1 MARAGRRS
9 ALGDIGNLVDGR
21 CYSSSNLKDPDR
33 LPPQDPT
40 KSFIPHDRPIT
51 RQYGAILAK
60 TQLVAQNT
68 GKENDGNIRWKAKQS
83 RTSSPEKKETQN
95 RAAYVQIDVSMD
107 EKEEDGSEQS
117 NIMDCATPSIPP
129 PLSEID
135 EFESCEIEM
144 EEAESPTPRI
154 DESDVGNPLAVV
166 DYIEDIHNH
175 YRATEIM
182 SCLAADYMSKQTDI
196 NHRMRAILVDW
207 LIEVHHKFDLRHETL
222 FLAVNLI
229 DRYLSVENVMRKSL
243 QLVGITGM
251 LLACKYEEVYVPAL
265 EDFVIIS
272 DRAYSREDVL
282 KMERSILNTLQFS
295 LSVPT
300 PFVFMRRFLKAAES
314 ETKLEM
320 VAFYLIELCLVE
332 YQMLKFPPS
341 MLSAAAIYAGKSL
354 LKHFPLW
361 NKTLTFHSTYSEEQI
376 QECAKLI
383 EDIHRNAGVGK
394 LTSVYRKYSISKFR
408 CVAKLTDSFLHQL

>member
-9 ALGDIGNLVDGR
+9 ALGDIGNLIDGR
-21 CYSSSNLKDPDR
+21 SCSSSNLKDPDR
-33 LPPQDPT
+33 LPPQCFLFSVTEFGKP
-40 KSFIPHDRPIT
+40 
-51 RQYGAILAK
+51 AL
-60 TQLVAQNT
+60 QNT
-68 GKENDGNIRWKAKQS
+68 GKENDGNVRWKAKQS

-129 PLSEID
+129 PLSKID
-135 EFESCEIEM
+135 EFKQLGQESCEIEM

-182 SCLAADYMSKQTDI
+182 SCVAADYMSKQTDI

-222 FLAVNLI
+222 FLAINLI

-361 NKTLTFHSTYSEEQI
+361 NKSLTFHSTYSEEQI